1 MSKLQTSCYLGRLD
15 GIGFELRWQWSIIF
29 AVVVLVKILE
39 AVLYNVCESILDFFE
54 VGSYNFQSKFTI
66 VAKLWIMSRKSYV
79 YLNRYKGKYNTIQCT
94 QGKCEVKD
102 YFYITH
108 ANCTSSTILDTYRT
122 GCIEQIRHTFNVFR
136 YFIQLDFT
144 VMGNITICCITSQ
157 ITLIF
162 MNWNTKIE

>member
-1 MSKLQTSCYLGRLD
+1 MTKLQTSCYLGRLD
-15 GIGFELRWQWSIIF
+15 GIGFELRWQWSIIS
-29 AVVVLVKILE
+29 AVVVLVKILWSGR
-39 AVLYNVCESILDFFE
+39 YNVCESILDFFE
-54 VGSYNFQSKFTI
+54 NGSYNFQSKFTI

-144 VMGNITICCITSQ
+144 ENRQQPIVLFYFTTAVIIH
-157 ITLIF
+157 
-162 MNWNTKIE
+162 E

>member
-1 MSKLQTSCYLGRLD
+1 
-15 GIGFELRWQWSIIF
+15 
-29 AVVVLVKILE
+29 
-39 AVLYNVCESILDFFE
+39 
-54 VGSYNFQSKFTI
+54 
-66 VAKLWIMSRKSYV
+66 MSRKSYV

-136 YFIQLDFT
+136 DFVQLDFT
-144 VMGNITICCITSQ
+144 ENGQQHNVSYYLTNYA
-157 ITLIF
+157 
-162 MNWNTKIE
+162 NTNKILDNFYINSVI

>member
-1 MSKLQTSCYLGRLD
+1 
-15 GIGFELRWQWSIIF
+15 
-29 AVVVLVKILE
+29 
-39 AVLYNVCESILDFFE
+39 
-54 VGSYNFQSKFTI
+54 
-66 VAKLWIMSRKSYV
+66 MSRKSYV

-136 YFIQLDFT
+136 DFVQLDFT
-144 VMGNITICCITSQ
+144 ENGQQHIVLHYLTNDVNIDEILDNFFINFSIYCVRNRVPFNS
-157 ITLIF
+157 LISSILILF
-162 MNWNTKIE
+162 L